1 MKNRNYEK
9 PLAELICFE
18 LESVRMIKLTSG
30 EGVYSLKRPTGKG
43 STGHADFGD
52 LN

>member
-1 MKNRNYEK
+1 MKNINYEK

-18 LESVRMIKLTSG
+18 LESVRMIKLTSKEIDVQSA
-30 EGVYSLKRPTGKG
+30 EGKAKG
-43 STGHADFGD
+43 RADVGD

>member
-1 MKNRNYEK
+1 MNKINDEK

-18 LESVRMIKLTSG
+18 LESVRMIKLTSKEIDVQSA
-30 EGVYSLKRPTGKG
+30 EGKAKG
-43 STGHADFGD
+43 RADVGD

>member
-1 MKNRNYEK
+1 MKNMNYEK

-18 LESVRMIKLTSG
+18 LESVRMIKLTSKEIDVQSA
-30 EGVYSLKRPTGKG
+30 EGKAKG
-43 STGHADFGD
+43 RADVGD